1 MKILD
6 EIIAYKRKEVAQ
18 KSATHPIK
26 LLEQSLYFQSKCV
39 SLKQYVKRA
48 DKSGIIAEFKRKSP
62 SKGMINEFAD
72 VEKISI
78 GYMQAGA
85 SALSVLTDTYF
96 FGGKNED
103 LTTARKFNFCP
114 ILRKDF
120 TVAEYQIIEAK
131 SIGADAILL
140 IAAVLSKEEIKQF
153 TVLAHQLGLEVLLE
167 VHTQEE
173 LDKYIPEI
181 KLIGINNRNLKT
193 FEVDFENSIRLAQQ
207 LPTDT
212 VKIAESGIS
221 NPKNSIELKQ
231 HGFDG
236 FLIGEKFMKTASP
249 ELECKRF
256 IDNISLLKEKELKEL
271 EKQIPSQAEDDKKT
285 L

>member
-1 MKILD
+1 MTILD
-6 EIIAYKRKEVAQ
+6 EIIAYKKKEVKERA
-18 KSATHPIK
+18 STHPLK
-26 LLEQSLYFQSKCV
+26 LLEQSLYFGSESV
-39 SLKQYVKRA
+39 SLKHYIQRK

-85 SALSVLTDTYF
+85 SALSVLTDTPF

-103 LTTARKFNFCP
+103 LTAARKFNFCP

-120 TVAEYQIIEAK
+120 TVSEYQIIEAK

-140 IAAVLSKEEIKQF
+140 IAAVLTKQEIQQF
-153 TVLAHQLGLEVLLE
+153 TAVAHQLGLEVLLE

-173 LDKYIPEI
+173 LEKYSPEI
-181 KLIGINNRNLKT
+181 SLVGINNRNLKT

-207 LPTDT
+207 LPKNT
-212 VKIAESGIS
+212 VKIAESGI
-221 NPKNSIELKQ
+221 NDFHKIIELKQ
-231 HGFDG
+231 HGFEG
-236 FLIGEKFMKTASP
+236 FLIGENFMRSASP
-249 ELECKRF
+249 ELECKEF
-256 IDNISLLKEKELKEL
+256 IENVNSNSARITIEAS
-271 EKQIPSQAEDDKKT
+271 
-285 L
+285 

>member
-1 MKILD
+1 MTILD
-6 EIIAYKRKEVAQ
+6 EIITYKRKEVAER
-18 KSATHPIK
+18 SETHPIK
-26 LLEQSLYFQSKCV
+26 LLEQSLYFQSECV
-39 SLKQYVKRA
+39 SLKHYIKRD

-62 SKGMINEFAD
+62 SKGMINEFAAI
-72 VEKISI
+72 EKISI

-85 SALSVLTDTYF
+85 SALSVLTDTHF

-120 TVAEYQIIEAK
+120 TVSEYQIIEAK

-140 IAAVLSKEEIKQF
+140 IAAVLTKEEIKQF
-153 TVLAHQLGLEVLLE
+153 TSLAQQLGLEVLLE

-181 KLIGINNRNLKT
+181 SLVGINNRNLKT
-193 FEVDFENSIRLAQQ
+193 FDVDFENSIRLAQQ
-207 LPTDT
+207 LPIDT
-212 VKIAESGIS
+212 IKIAESGIS
-221 NPKNSIELKQ
+221 DYKNIIELKQ

-236 FLIGEKFMKTASP
+236 FLIGENFMKTASP
-249 ELECKRF
+249 ELECKKF
-256 IDNISLLKEKELKEL
+256 IEQLNQETNVT
-271 EKQIPSQAEDDKKT
+271 A
-285 L
+285 

>member
-1 MKILD
+1 MTILD
-6 EIIAYKRKEVAQ
+6 EIIAYKRKEVEERA
-18 KSATHPIK
+18 STHPIK
-26 LLEQSLYFQSKCV
+26 LLEQSLYFDSESV
-39 SLKQYVKRA
+39 SLKHYIQRE

-62 SKGMINEFAD
+62 SKGMINEFAN

-85 SALSVLTDTYF
+85 SALSVLTDTHF

-120 TVAEYQIIEAK
+120 TVSEYQIIEAK

-140 IAAVLSKEEIKQF
+140 IAAVLTKQEIQQF
-153 TVLAHQLGLEVLLE
+153 TTLAHQLGLEVLLE

-173 LDKYIPEI
+173 LEKYIPEI
-181 KLIGINNRNLKT
+181 SLVGINNRNLKT

-207 LPTDT
+207 LPSNT

-221 NPKNSIELKQ
+221 DYKNIIELKQ
-231 HGFDG
+231 HGFEG
-236 FLIGEKFMKTASP
+236 FLIGENFMRTASP
-249 ELECKRF
+249 ELECKKF
-256 IDNISLLKEKELKEL
+256 IENVKSNFISSE
-271 EKQIPSQAEDDKKT
+271 A
-285 L
+285 